1 MKVGRRRRRRKEK
14 GEYGVWQ
21 PASLFKSIFSL
32 IMRFG
37 KRNSFETGLESTL
50 TQSARAEYN

>member
-1 MKVGRRRRRRKEK
+1 MKVGRRRRKEK

-32 IMRFG
+32 IIRFG

-50 TQSARAEYN
+50 TQSA